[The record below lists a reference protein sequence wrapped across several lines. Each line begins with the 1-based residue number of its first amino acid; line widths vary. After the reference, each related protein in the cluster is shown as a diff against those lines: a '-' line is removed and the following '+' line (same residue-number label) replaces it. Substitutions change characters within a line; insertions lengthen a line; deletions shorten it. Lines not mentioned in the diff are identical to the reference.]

1 MGNLVSFNAML
12 EHARKHGYAVP
23 AFNVS
28 NMETIQAV
36 VCAAD
41 EKHSPLIAQLY
52 HADLEYAGA
61 DFMIAN
67 SKTAALK
74 VSVPV
79 CVSLDHGRSFMQA
92 KKCIEAG
99 FTGVMIDLSEDSFE
113 KNIQTTKEVV
123 DYAHERGVSVEAE
136 LGTIFDASEADSVR
150 TSGFTDPAQAKI
162 FIQKTG
168 VDALAVSIGTAHGV
182 YSSKPTINFSLAEE
196 LVKTLDVPIVVHGGS
211 NTPDEDIIRLCKL
224 GVAKINIG
232 TDLMQAYNDGILN
245 AFQEHGKSAPLRVVM
260 GQAREYVKATAK
272 QKIDLLRTYA
282 RA

>member
-1 MGNLVSFNAML
+1 M
-12 EHARKHGYAVP
+12 
-23 AFNVS
+23 
-28 NMETIQAV
+28 
-36 VCAAD
+36 
-41 EKHSPLIAQLY
+41 
-52 HADLEYAGA
+52 
-61 DFMIAN
+61 
-67 SKTAALK
+67 
-74 VSVPV
+74 
-79 CVSLDHGRSFMQA
+79 
-92 KKCIEAG
+92 
-99 FTGVMIDLSEDSFE
+99 
-113 KNIQTTKEVV
+113 
-123 DYAHERGVSVEAE
+123 
-136 LGTIFDASEADSVR
+136 
-150 TSGFTDPAQAKI
+150 

-272 QKIDLLRTYA
+272 HKIDLLRTFA
-282 RA
+282 RD

>member
-41 EKHSPLIAQLY
+41 EKNSPLIAQLY

-74 VSVPV
+74 ASVPV

-113 KNIQTTKEVV
+113 KNIQTT
-123 DYAHERGVSVEAE
+123 
-136 LGTIFDASEADSVR
+136 
-150 TSGFTDPAQAKI
+150 
-162 FIQKTG
+162 
-168 VDALAVSIGTAHGV
+168 
-182 YSSKPTINFSLAEE
+182 N
-196 LVKTLDVPIVVHGGS
+196 
-211 NTPDEDIIRLCKL
+211 
-224 GVAKINIG
+224 INI
-232 TDLMQAYNDGILN
+232 IL
-245 AFQEHGKSAPLRVVM
+245 K
-260 GQAREYVKATAK
+260 
-272 QKIDLLRTYA
+272 
-282 RA
+282 